1 MQNLQIR
8 PQETPIGAVRNALH
22 VWRQRKRWSM
32 ETLAAEIVE
41 HYYTSGFDGVWLVE
55 FQQPLPGCDAAR
67 VMKTNAERLARWL
80 DDQTK
85 DSTLLPFNLL
95 PVLLSV
101 MPADLRLQCAVEL
114 LLPVGLDVSL
124 RAGEAVQVSHACV
137 LAGLAKEAGEGV
149 AAFALLA
156 ERMGPHELKQA
167 LVELE
172 ESSQAHLHAV
182 SHIRA
187 LLGQGL

>member
-1 MQNLQIR
+1 MKNLQVR
-8 PQETPIGAVRNALH
+8 PQETSIGVVRNALH
-22 VWRQRKRWSM
+22 AWRQRERWSM
-32 ETLAAEIVE
+32 ETLATVVVE
-41 HYYTSGFDGVWLVE
+41 HYYASGFDAVWLVE
-55 FQQPLPGCDAAR
+55 FQQPGPGSDAAR

-85 DSTLLPFNLL
+85 DCTLLPLNLL
-95 PVLLSV
+95 PVLLSA

-124 RAGEAVQVSHACV
+124 RGGELLKGSHASV

-156 ERMGPHELKQA
+156 DRMGPQELKQA

-172 ESSQAHLHAV
+172 ESSQAHLQAV
-182 SHIRA
+182 HHVRA
-187 LLGQGL
+187 LLDQGA